1 MAAWFF
7 FTYQMF
13 FELMVSTMQ
22 IESIAYSLNTAL
34 LKVKGLGEAKVA
46 KMKDAA
52 SKLVPMG
59 FTTAAEYHKHRQEL
73 IQVP

>member
-1 MAAWFF
+1 
-7 FTYQMF
+7 
-13 FELMVSTMQ
+13 MQ
-22 IESIAYSLNTAL
+22 IESIAYSLNSAL

-52 SKLVPMG
+52 AKLVPMG

-73 IQVP
+73 IQVEQSSDEISEKSI